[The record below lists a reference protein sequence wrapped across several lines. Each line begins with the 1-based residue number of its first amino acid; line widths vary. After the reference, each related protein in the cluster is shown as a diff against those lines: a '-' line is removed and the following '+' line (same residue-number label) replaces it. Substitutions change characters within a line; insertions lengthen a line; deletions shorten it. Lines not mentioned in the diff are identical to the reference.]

1 MAKRS
6 ATEASGSE
14 EGQAYAK
21 VPATGGDAPRR
32 SISVDEMGEFEDE
45 WEDDLES
52 DGEVVDGG
60 EDDDEDESKMEVDED
75 VTQAA
80 EDQDE
85 APAAPDVYLPG
96 SHKLAE
102 DEVLEADQSVYEM
115 LHQMNVTW
123 PCLSFDILRDGLG
136 ENRQIYPATA
146 YVVTGTQADV
156 PSKNELMVMKM
167 GRMCKTQKDDGESDD
182 SDDDDDAED
191 EEAILEYRSI
201 PHQGGV
207 NRVRAQPVPS
217 LPSVSTPYHVAT
229 WAETGKVHIWDVRP
243 LIESLDVPGYSISKS
258 QTSKPVYTIN
268 QHGRTEGFGLDWGAP
283 MGGAGGGPRLLSGD
297 LDGRIFLTTANQS
310 SFITAPAPFTGHTQ
324 PVEDIQW
331 SPSEATVFASCSSDR
346 SVRVWDVRAK
356 GRKSAAQIAG
366 AHESD
371 INVMSWNRGTSYLL
385 ATGGDEGGIKIWDLR
400 NLKGAAAAPPSPVA
414 HFTWHSAPITSI
426 EWHPTE
432 DSVFAASGSD
442 DQVTLWDLS
451 VEQDEDEVGTKEIHT
466 ANGQKLKDVP
476 SQLLFVHQGQSDVK
490 EIHWHPQIPGCV
502 ISTAYSGFNVFKT
515 ISV

>member
-1 MAKRS
+1 MAKRP
-6 ATEASGSE
+6 ATETASTE
-14 EGQAYAK
+14 DGQAYAK
-21 VPATGGDAPRR
+21 VPATGTDAHRR
-32 SISVDEMGEFEDE
+32 SVSVDEMGEFEDE

-52 DGEVVDGG
+52 DGEVVDSGG
-60 EDDDEDESKMEVDED
+60 DDDEDDSNMEVDQAPED
-75 VTQAA
+75 
-80 EDQDE
+80 EDE
-85 APAAPDVYLPG
+85 SPGAPDVYLPG

-115 LHQMNVTW
+115 LHQMNVNW
-123 PCLSFDILRDGLG
+123 PCLSFDVLRDGLG
-136 ENRQIYPATA
+136 DNRQTYPATA
-146 YVVTGTQADV
+146 YVVTGTQADMA
-156 PSKNELMVMKM
+156 SKNEVMVMKM
-167 GRMCKTQKDDGESDD
+167 SRMCKTQKDDGDSED
-182 SDDDDDAED
+182 SDDDSDVED
-191 EEAILEYRSI
+191 EEAALEYRSI
-201 PHQGGV
+201 PHPGGV
-207 NRVRAQPVPS
+207 NRVRAQPFSS
-217 LPSVSTPYHVAT
+217 LPSATTPYHVAT
-229 WAETGKVHIWDVRP
+229 WSETGKVHIWDVRP
-243 LIESLDVPGYSISKS
+243 LIENLDVPGYNLSKL
-258 QTSKPVYTIN
+258 QTSKPVYTVN

-283 MGGAGGGPRLLSGD
+283 TAGPRLLSGD

-310 SFITAPAPFTGHTQ
+310 CFTTAAAPFTGHTQ

-331 SPSEATVFASCSSDR
+331 SPSETTVFASCSSDK

-356 GRKSAAQIAG
+356 GRKSAAQIAR
-366 AHESD
+366 AHDSD
-371 INVMSWNRGTSYLL
+371 VNVMSWNRGTSYLL
-385 ATGGDEGGIKIWDLR
+385 VTGGDEGGIKVWDLR
-400 NLKGAAAAPPSPVA
+400 NLKSATAAPPSPVA
-414 HFTWHSAPITSI
+414 LFTWHNAPITSI

-502 ISTAYSGFNVFKT
+502 VSTAYSGFNVFKT

>member
-6 ATEASGSE
+6 STDITGTN

-32 SISVDEMGEFEDE
+32 SVSVDEMGEFEDE
-45 WEDDLES
+45 WEDELES
-52 DGEVVDGG
+52 DGEVIDGAG
-60 EDDDEDESKMEVDED
+60 NDEEDDSKMEVDED

-80 EDQDE
+80 EDDDE
-85 APAAPDVYLPG
+85 APVAPDVYLPG
-96 SHKLAE
+96 THKLAE

-115 LHQMNVTW
+115 LHQMNVNW
-123 PCLSFDILRDGLG
+123 PCLSFDVLRDSLG
-136 ENRQIYPATA
+136 DNRQTYPATT

-156 PSKNELMVMKM
+156 SSKNEVLVMKM
-167 GRMCKTQKDDGESDD
+167 SRMCKTQKDDGDSDND
-182 SDDDDDAED
+182 DDEDDDDED
-191 EEAILEYRSI
+191 EDAILEYRSI
-201 PHQGGV
+201 PHAGGV
-207 NRVRAQPVPS
+207 NRIRAQPVSS
-217 LPSVSTPYHVAT
+217 LPSSTTPYHAAT
-229 WAETGKVHIWDVRP
+229 WSETGKVHIWDIRP
-243 LIESLDVPGYSISKS
+243 LIESLDVPGYTLPKS
-258 QTSKPVYTIN
+258 ASKPAHTVN
-268 QHGRTEGFGLDWGAP
+268 QHGRTEGFALDWGS
-283 MGGAGGGPRLLSGD
+283 GSRLLSGD
-297 LDGRIFLTTANQS
+297 LDGRIFFTTPTQTGFTTAQ
-310 SFITAPAPFTGHTQ
+310 APFTSHTAA
-324 PVEDIQW
+324 VEDIQW

-356 GRKSAAQIAG
+356 GKKSAAQITR
-366 AHESD
+366 AHDSD
-371 INVMSWNRGTSYLL
+371 VNVMSWNRGTSYLV
-385 ATGGDEGGIKIWDLR
+385 ATGGDEGGVKIWDLR
-400 NLKGAAAAPPSPVA
+400 NLKGSGSNPPSPVA
-414 HFTWHSAPITSI
+414 HFTWHTAPITSI

-476 SQLLFVHQGQSDVK
+476 SQLLFVHQGQKDVK

-502 ISTAYSGFNVFKT
+502 ISTAYTGFNVFKT

>member
-6 ATEASGSE
+6 ATETAATSN
-14 EGQAYAK
+14 EGQAYSK
-21 VPATGGDAPRR
+21 VPATGNDVPRR

-45 WEDDLES
+45 WEDELES

-60 EDDDEDESKMEVDED
+60 ENDEDEDSKMEVD

-80 EDQDE
+80 EDEDE
-85 APAAPDVYLPG
+85 TPAAPDVYLPG

-123 PCLSFDILRDGLG
+123 PCLSFDILRDSLG
-136 ENRQIYPATA
+136 DNRQTYPAST
-146 YVVTGTQADV
+146 YVVTGTQADI
-156 PSKNELMVMKM
+156 PSKNEVMVMKM
-167 GRMCKTQKDDGESDD
+167 SRMCKTQKDNADSDD
-182 SDDDDDAED
+182 SDDEDDDAED
-191 EEAILEYRSI
+191 EDAILEFRSI
-201 PHQGGV
+201 PHAGGV
-207 NRVRAQPVPS
+207 NRIRAQPLAS
-217 LPSVSTPYHVAT
+217 LPSVTTPYHAAT
-229 WAETGKVHIWDVRP
+229 WAETGKVHIWDIRP
-243 LIESLDVPGYSISKS
+243 LMESLDVPGYVLQKS
-258 QTSKPVYTIN
+258 QTSKPVHTVN
-268 QHGRTEGFGLDWGAP
+268 QHGRTEGFGLDWGTP
-283 MGGAGGGPRLLSGD
+283 IGGLRLLSGD
-297 LDGRIFLTTANQS
+297 LDGCIFLTTATQS
-310 SFITAPAPFTGHTQ
+310 GFTSAQAPFTSHTA

-331 SPSEATVFASCSSDR
+331 SPSEATVFASCSSDK
-346 SVRVWDVRAK
+346 SVRVWDVRTK
-356 GRKSAAQIAG
+356 GKKSAAQIVK

-371 INVMSWNRGTSYLL
+371 VNVMSWNRGTTYLL

-400 NLKGAAAAPPSPVA
+400 NLKGVSSNPPSPVA
-414 HFTWHSAPITSI
+414 HFSWHTEPITSI
-426 EWHPTE
+426 EWHPSE

-490 EIHWHPQIPGCV
+490 EIHWHPQIPGCL
-502 ISTAYSGFNVFKT
+502 ISTAYTGFNVFKT

>member
-6 ATEASGSE
+6 TTETTTTTN
-14 EGQAYAK
+14 EGQAYSK
-21 VPATGGDAPRR
+21 VPATGNDVPRR

-45 WEDDLES
+45 WEDELES

-60 EDDDEDESKMEVDED
+60 ENDEDEDSKMEVD

-80 EDQDE
+80 EDEDE
-85 APAAPDVYLPG
+85 TPAAPDVYLPG

-123 PCLSFDILRDGLG
+123 PCLSFDILRDSLG
-136 ENRQIYPATA
+136 DNRQTYPAST
-146 YVVTGTQADV
+146 YVVTGTQADI
-156 PSKNELMVMKM
+156 PSKNEVMVMKM
-167 GRMCKTQKDDGESDD
+167 SRMCKTQKD
-182 SDDDDDAED
+182 
-191 EEAILEYRSI
+191 
-201 PHQGGV
+201 
-207 NRVRAQPVPS
+207 NAQPLAS
-217 LPSVSTPYHVAT
+217 LPSVTTPYHAAT
-229 WAETGKVHIWDVRP
+229 WAETGKVHIWDIRP
-243 LIESLDVPGYSISKS
+243 LMESLDVPGYVLQKS
-258 QTSKPVYTIN
+258 QTSKPVHTVN
-268 QHGRTEGFGLDWGAP
+268 QHGRTEGFGLDWGTP
-283 MGGAGGGPRLLSGD
+283 IGGLRLLSGD
-297 LDGRIFLTTANQS
+297 LDGRIFLTTATQS
-310 SFITAPAPFTGHTQ
+310 GFTSAQAPFTSHTA

-331 SPSEATVFASCSSDR
+331 SPSEATVFASCSSDK

-356 GRKSAAQIAG
+356 GKKSAAQIVK

-371 INVMSWNRGTSYLL
+371 VNVMSWNRGTTYLL

-400 NLKGAAAAPPSPVA
+400 NLKGVSSNPPSPVA
-414 HFTWHSAPITSI
+414 HFSWHTEPITSI
-426 EWHPTE
+426 EWHPSE

-490 EIHWHPQIPGCV
+490 EIHWHPQMPGCL
-502 ISTAYSGFNVFKT
+502 ISTAYTGFNVFKT

>member
-1 MAKRS
+1 MAKRP
-6 ATEASGSE
+6 ATENAAE
-14 EGQAYAK
+14 NEGQAYSK
-21 VPATGGDAPRR
+21 VPATGNHAPRR
-32 SISVDEMGEFEDE
+32 SISIDEMGEFEDE
-45 WEDDLES
+45 WEDELES

-60 EDDDEDESKMEVDED
+60 ENNEDDDSKMEVDED

-80 EDQDE
+80 EDEDE
-85 APAAPDVYLPG
+85 VPAAPDVYLPG

-123 PCLSFDILRDGLG
+123 PCLSFDILRDNLG
-136 ENRQIYPATA
+136 DNRQTYPATS

-156 PSKNELMVMKM
+156 SSKNEVVVMKM
-167 GRMCKTQKDDGESDD
+167 SRMCKTQKDDADSDASDD
-182 SDDDDDAED
+182 EDD
-191 EEAILEYRSI
+191 EEEEDAILEYRSI
-201 PHQGGV
+201 PHPGGV
-207 NRVRAQPVPS
+207 NRVRAQPITS
-217 LPSVSTPYHVAT
+217 LSSVTTPYYAAT
-229 WAETGKVHIWDVRP
+229 WAETGKVHIWDIRP
-243 LIESLDVPGYSISKS
+243 LMESLDVPGYTLQKS
-258 QTSKPVYTIN
+258 QASKPVHTVN
-268 QHGRTEGFGLDWGAP
+268 QHGRTEGFGLDWGTQI
-283 MGGAGGGPRLLSGD
+283 GGVRLLSGD
-297 LDGRIFLTTANQS
+297 LDGRIFLTTATQS
-310 SFITAPAPFTGHTQ
+310 GFTTAQAPFTSHTA

-331 SPSEATVFASCSSDR
+331 SPSEATVFSSCSSDK

-356 GRKSAAQIAG
+356 GKKSAAQIQK

-371 INVMSWNRGTSYLL
+371 VNVMSWNRGTSYLL

-400 NLKGAAAAPPSPVA
+400 NLKEASSNPPSPVA
-414 HFTWHSAPITSI
+414 HFSWHTAPITSI
-426 EWHPTE
+426 EWHPSE
-432 DSVFAASGSD
+432 DSIFSASGSD

-490 EIHWHPQIPGCV
+490 EIHWHPQIPGCL
-502 ISTAYSGFNVFKT
+502 ISTAYTGFNVFKT